1 MSSIYLAGSGQTVA
15 NVSVDYPRPE
25 RLVSGNPKRLTYD
38 LYQHPAMNCG
48 IWECEV
54 GSWNIQFSPN
64 KQEFFSVIHG
74 KVRIH
79 DAQSEQF
86 IEIAAGEAGIIPPNF
101 QGRFEVIEQV
111 KKYFVI
117 VDVS

>member
-15 NVSVDYPRPE
+15 NVSVDYPRPD

-54 GSWNIQFSPN
+54 GSWNIQFSPH
-64 KQEFFSVIHG
+64 KQEFLALFTE
-74 KVRIH
+74 KY
-79 DAQSEQF
+79 AFMMLNQSNLSRLL
-86 IEIAAGEAGIIPPNF
+86 P
-101 QGRFEVIEQV
+101 V
-111 KKYFVI
+111 KRALFPKLSGSF
-117 VDVS
+117 